1 MVSVGAR
8 VRVGDS
14 AKAWRSS
21 GSAKRGKIQVDRLGL
36 GEASLDLEQ
45 GSCGNWNCLS
55 GDPAAG
61 IPTGIQPSIQQVDR
75 RMVGKGEG
83 EGEPVQN

>member
-1 MVSVGAR
+1 M
-8 VRVGDS
+8 
-14 AKAWRSS
+14 
-21 GSAKRGKIQVDRLGL
+21 DRLGL
-36 GEASLDLEQ
+36 GEVNVDLEQ
-45 GSCGNWNCLS
+45 GSCWNWICLS